1 MSLTIR
7 STREAERRWVL
18 LPATISHLSSNLLSR
33 FLVFCCLVFL
43 RFGDGFYLPGSYP
56 DEYPVGVLE
65 RSCRLP
71 VKVNS
76 LTSIET
82 ELPFSYYNLPFC
94 RPQDGIKDNTKNLGE
109 LLMRDGS
116 KKGWTDN
123 PVLDPSLVLCTD
135 DLTLQVLTLRI
146 WILGVPLCIL
156 PLIFHLIHT
165 CRRASLAQVDIPH
178 DPYLSENISSWDVEV
193 VLLQKS
199 KAIIS
204 SK

>member
-1 MSLTIR
+1 MRSGTLYTRNLARLIPFPCRNARSGR
-7 STREAERRWVL
+7 STSVL
-18 LPATISHLSSNLLSR
+18 TNHVTHDKFTISFFSD
-33 FLVFCCLVFL
+33 L
-43 RFGDGFYLPGSYP
+43 REKQSGDGFCFRQQYHIFLRICFPGSLFSAVWSFFDLAMGFIYL
-56 DEYPVGVLE
+56 EATLTSIQLE

-123 PVLDPSLVLCTD
+123 PVLDPSLVLC
-135 DLTLQVLTLRI
+135 V
-146 WILGVPLCIL
+146 
-156 PLIFHLIHT
+156 
-165 CRRASLAQVDIPH
+165 VDIPH